1 MASLLARYLRA
12 SQSRPVA
19 VQFATGALVMAAG
32 DATTQAAVERQALFD
47 PQRNATAA
55 VFNGGVSPALYKWY
69 GLLDRVW
76 PGSALRQLAPKLLLN
91 QAVSSS
97 LISPS
102 FLCWSSCVEAALAG
116 RLSAASGRAKV
127 ASDTYQRLR
136 ADVRR
141 IVCTSF
147 MLWLPVTPSHCRAAL
162 SCKFTARLCRV
173 GQRDQ
178 LCFRAAASAHR
189 IHVRRGVRLGRI
201 PLVRGSSRDG
211 AGRAN
216 DQQYC
221 LRPSVR
227 ERLCWH
233 HVWIFLPVLLAPE
246 RAPSLGFAECPSSKF
261 FFPTC

>member
-1 MASLLARYLRA
+1 MLPFTHLLVEVFVLFIYLFMNSRQKRNSKIRRDCMASLLARYLRA

-47 PQRNATAA
+47 TQRNATAA

-141 IVCTSF
+141 IVCSSF

-162 SCKFTARLCRV
+162 SREIFCLSLSCNSPLAC
-173 GQRDQ
+173 
-178 LCFRAAASAHR
+178 AA
-189 IHVRRGVRLGRI
+189 
-201 PLVRGSSRDG
+201 
-211 AGRAN
+211 
-216 DQQYC
+216 
-221 LRPSVR
+221 
-227 ERLCWH
+227 
-233 HVWIFLPVLLAPE
+233 
-246 RAPSLGFAECPSSKF
+246 
-261 FFPTC
+261 

>member
-32 DATTQAAVERQALFD
+32 DATTQAAIERQVLFD

-76 PGSALRQLAPKLLLN
+76 PGSALRQLTPKLLLN

-116 RLSAASGRAKV
+116 RLTAASGRAKV

-136 ADVRR
+136 VDVRR

-147 MLWLPVTPSHCRAAL
+147 MLWLPANAINFVFVPPHLRVAFMSVVACGWGGFL
-162 SCKFTARLCRV
+162 SYV
-173 GQRDQ
+173 
-178 LCFRAAASAHR
+178 AHR
-189 IHVRRGVRLGRI
+189 EMESG
-201 PLVRGSSRDG
+201 P
-211 AGRAN
+211 A
-216 DQQYC
+216 
-221 LRPSVR
+221 
-227 ERLCWH
+227 
-233 HVWIFLPVLLAPE
+233 
-246 RAPSLGFAECPSSKF
+246 
-261 FFPTC
+261 